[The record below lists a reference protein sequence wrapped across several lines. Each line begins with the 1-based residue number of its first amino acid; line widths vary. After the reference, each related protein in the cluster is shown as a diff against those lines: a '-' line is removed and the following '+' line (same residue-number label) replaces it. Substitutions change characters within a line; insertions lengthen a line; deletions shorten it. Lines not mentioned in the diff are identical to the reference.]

1 MPPICP
7 SHSSYLSQLKGS
19 FRGLPGK
26 KDSPPAPTGRPLL
39 PLRSS
44 PWFQPLVRVS
54 VSPSRAR
61 GLSLRSSYRLDICL
75 QQPAHAQRCTKMWN
89 HHGFR
94 EKETKP
100 RGLRQPAQVGGVRRA
115 QSQAPRR
122 PRPAPPRRQG
132 ARCPSRRAA
141 PGTPR
146 RPAGAALPAAPAT
159 VAALQGPL
167 LPPARL
173 THPHPGRLPDSA
185 VVGPARRPLL
195 DGRGHA
201 YRDETSLPPE

>member
-122 PRPAPPRRQG
+122 PRPAGCTLPLAEGRPRDTPPAGRRCAACRPRHRG
-132 ARCPSRRAA
+132 GSPGPPPPSSEADPSTPREA
-141 PGTPR
+141 PGLRCGRTC
-146 RPAGAALPAAPAT
+146 
-159 VAALQGPL
+159 
-167 LPPARL
+167 PPPSARW
-173 THPHPGRLPDSA
+173 PWPRLP
-185 VVGPARRPLL
+185 R
-195 DGRGHA
+195 
-201 YRDETSLPPE
+201 